1 MTQPAHDPTSGA
13 ETPEEL
19 SPLHNARP
27 ATLADLSAGD
37 QARPVRRS
45 VRPGQGI
52 HGQSSELPPDMRQ
65 ISASASVRPA
75 PGGPAHSYPVIGGG
89 ELLSSADAGIPGP
102 VQQAPAG
109 YGQGGQTGGA
119 AGPAAFGGD
128 VPGAAAQGHVPG
140 GASFSSSGSGAFG
153 GAGTFGGAA
162 PSAGFGGGGSF
173 GGAAPG
179 RSGSGATGHDVSASG
194 PGGHDTPGSGG
205 GFGADVPGSGVS
217 GSGVGGSGTGLPG
230 ATGSP
235 AQPPLPKPDESP
247 TMILPI
253 IGAVKPLTVRRVLAG
268 AAGVIALIIA
278 GLLVLNVMI
287 PEEKKGATAPPPAQP
302 VAQTTSLPATTPTP
316 ATVRHKPVTE
326 LCTKLET
333 APVKGQYPTLG
344 AAAPTG
350 LTCTVPLEFKPP
362 AGTPPKP
369 PMHRSGSV
377 AGTAV
382 YFPSGAEAV
391 TAYGAKLTDPT
402 TSLVSTVGSQAG
414 MVTVPAGKTVTV
426 TVHVLDDN
434 LLLSFVFV
442 AGRED
447 RDWTAPEVDQL
458 KVIATQVAAGTLA
471 KL

>member
-13 ETPEEL
+13 ETPEEP

-65 ISASASVRPA
+65 ISASASVRQA
-75 PGGPAHSYPVIGGG
+75 PDGPARSYPVIGGG
-89 ELLSSADAGIPGP
+89 ESLSSADAGIPGP

-109 YGQGGQTGGA
+109 YGTPDVPGGT
-119 AGPAAFGGD
+119 FGGD
-128 VPGAAAQGHVPG
+128 VPGAASAGHVPG
-140 GASFSSSGSGAFG
+140 GASFSSGGASFG

-162 PSAGFGGGGSF
+162 PTGSAVSPAGSDGAAGFGGM
-173 GGAAPG
+173 A
-179 RSGSGATGHDVSASG
+179 
-194 PGGHDTPGSGG
+194 
-205 GFGADVPGSGVS
+205 
-217 GSGVGGSGTGLPG
+217 PG
-230 ATGSP
+230 ATGSGGSDPSTADSPGVGP

-287 PEEKKGATAPPPAQP
+287 PEEKKGSSAPRPAQP
-302 VAQTTSLPATTPTP
+302 VAQTTSLPAAPSPSPTPT
-316 ATVRHKPVTE
+316 AVRHKPVAE
-326 LCTKLET
+326 LCSRLE
-333 APVKGQYPTLG
+333 AGPVRGLYPTVG
-344 AAAPTG
+344 AGAPTG

-369 PMHRSGSV
+369 PQHRSGSL

-382 YFPSGAEAV
+382 YYPSGAEAV
-391 TAYGAKLTDPT
+391 TAYGAKLADPA

-414 MVTVPAGKTVTV
+414 MVTVAAGKTVTV

-434 LLLSFVFV
+434 VLLSFVFV

-447 RDWTAPEVDQL
+447 KDWTAPEVDQL
-458 KVIATQVAAGTLA
+458 KALTTQVASGTLA
-471 KL
+471 KI